1 MNEILF
7 KLDDFLRILEFLVL
21 GSLIYFINK
30 ATLGMLFSGKVRD
43 GYHDDTSVFIT
54 AALTVLFHFIGNVLA
69 KDLLSSSMHPE
80 MLRKVFYT
88 TMALVELSWFLSVYA
103 IHKAVGCRL
112 NRLSGSVML
121 LSLPL
126 ILVQLVLYVER
137 VIIGAD
143 VLRGFARFII
153 VIFNIGTLSLLS
165 LYVLYKLLL
174 VVQRRLQRRS

>member
-7 KLDDFLRILEFLVL
+7 KLDDVLRVLEFFVL
-21 GSLIYFINK
+21 GSLIYFMNR
-30 ATLGMLFSGKVRD
+30 ATLDVLFSGKVRD

-54 AALTVLFHFIGNVLA
+54 ASLTVLFHLIGNILA
-69 KDLLSSSMHPE
+69 KDLLSSSMQPE
-80 MLRKVFYT
+80 LLRKVFYT

-103 IHKAVGCRL
+103 IHKAVGCQL
-112 NRLSGSVML
+112 NRLSGAVML

-126 ILVQLVLYVER
+126 ILVQLVLYIER

-143 VLRGFARFII
+143 VLRSFARLIII
-153 VIFNIGTLSLLS
+153 VFNIGTMGLLS

-174 VVQRRLQRRS
+174 SLQRRLERRS